1 MVMTFGYCQNFSYC
15 QNFVSAHYLVNRL
28 MELDQILHMHSGVIL
43 ELLEREKFCDNIRIS
58 GRSFG
63 PNFRFPYTFYIFSLL
78 PHLNIGRRQ
87 PA

>member
-43 ELLEREKFCDNIRIS
+43 ELFEREKFCATIS
-58 GRSFG
+58 GFQG
-63 PNFRFPYTFYIFSLL
+63 EVLVQILDFPIHSIYFHFSLSS
-78 PHLNIGRRQ
+78 I
-87 PA
+87 